1 MRLNWMNDHHYH
13 HHHDETCSIR
23 TTIWMMIDDDDVV
36 DFGIS
41 TAISIIDIY
50 NAILVVVGWL
60 VGFWM
65 GLSPIIDHD
74 TMME

>member
-1 MRLNWMNDHHYH
+1 MRLNWMNDHHH

-41 TAISIIDIY
+41 AAISIIDIY

-60 VGFWM
+60 VGWFLD
-65 GLSPIIDHD
+65 GTITDHRS
-74 TMME
+74 

>member
-23 TTIWMMIDDDDVV
+23 TTIWMMIDDDDAV

-41 TAISIIDIY
+41 AAISIIDIY

-60 VGFWM
+60 VGWFLD
-65 GLSPIIDHD
+65 GTITDHRS
-74 TMME
+74 

>member
-1 MRLNWMNDHHYH
+1 M
-13 HHHDETCSIR
+13 
-23 TTIWMMIDDDDVV
+23 WMMIDDDDAV

-41 TAISIIDIY
+41 AAISIIDIY

>member
-1 MRLNWMNDHHYH
+1 MRLNWMNDHHH

>member
-23 TTIWMMIDDDDVV
+23 TTIWMMIDDDDAV

-41 TAISIIDIY
+41 AAISIIDIY
-50 NAILVVVGWL
+50 NAILVVGWL

>member
-1 MRLNWMNDHHYH
+1 MRLNSMNDHHYH